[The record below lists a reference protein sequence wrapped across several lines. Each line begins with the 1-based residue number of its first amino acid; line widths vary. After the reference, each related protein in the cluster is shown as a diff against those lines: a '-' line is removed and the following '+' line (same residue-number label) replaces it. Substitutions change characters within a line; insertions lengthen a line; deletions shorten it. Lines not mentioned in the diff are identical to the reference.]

1 MLRMMMMMMMMMM
14 PQKHPGAETC
24 AKRCWKK
31 ALLKRHILTRWD
43 FLRDL
48 TFETC
53 SRCRL
58 RSRPF
63 IKICLAHPRRGPG
76 IRLGCWADNFHQFNR
91 ETWTKCQ
98 CAEICADSAAQAL
111 LYMFSSA
118 ENSTNSSLEMMIYNE
133 KTSNTSKM
141 HKPNLISSS
150 THIRLDWNGTERF
163 AMFVRCLC
171 FCWDEDCLTP
181 AHRWHMLADSNK
193 GVIRFFVAY
202 SRLQPN
208 VCLGAAC
215 SESGENKEMMCCF
228 VAI

>member
-1 MLRMMMMMMMMMM
+1 MSLAAFVKSKKSRTILVKPKKCFLWRLGLFGSCMQGPMMLMMMMQM

-31 ALLKRHILTRWD
+31 ALFQRHSLTRWD
-43 FLRDL
+43 FLTDL
-48 TFETC
+48 AFETR

-118 ENSTNSSLEMMIYNE
+118 ENSTNSSLMMMILNE
-133 KTSNTSKM
+133 KTSMSIIMMFNT
-141 HKPNLISSS
+141 HP
-150 THIRLDWNGTERF
+150 TRLEQYREICNVC
-163 AMFVRCLC
+163 ACLC
-171 FCWDEDCLTP
+171 CWDEGCLTP
-181 AHRWHMLADSNK
+181 ADDT
-193 GVIRFFVAY
+193 
-202 SRLQPN
+202 
-208 VCLGAAC
+208 CLP
-215 SESGENKEMMCCF
+215 SL
-228 VAI
+228 I